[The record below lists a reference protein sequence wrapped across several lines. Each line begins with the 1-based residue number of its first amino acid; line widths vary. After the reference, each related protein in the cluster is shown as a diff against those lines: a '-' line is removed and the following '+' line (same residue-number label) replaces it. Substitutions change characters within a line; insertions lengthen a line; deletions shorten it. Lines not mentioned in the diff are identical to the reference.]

1 MHTDTDRAYM
11 AGLIDADGHIAM
23 PLLNTKNGGKRH
35 TLDVRF
41 TNTDIRVVEQIAAE
55 WGGGVNHRSRQE
67 EKGWKPTADA
77 RWMTAKAAALLR
89 DILPYLRI
97 KRERAEIALRFSE
110 TLRPRGERGHV
121 LTQSEFDT
129 RETMRLEL
137 RALNQRGGDQPA
149 QRVAITLKPPLTC
162 RRCKKEFTDYVQRKM
177 YCSLECQVQAGRDA
191 YVERHST
198 ERTCPICDTRFL
210 AYRDQQYCSNR
221 CGRQSPAGRKQMIEA
236 RANHSTH

>member
-1 MHTDTDRAYM
+1 MHTDTDKAYM

-97 KRERAEIALRFSE
+97 KRERAEIALR
-110 TLRPRGERGHV
+110 
-121 LTQSEFDT
+121 
-129 RETMRLEL
+129 
-137 RALNQRGGDQPA
+137 RGGDQPA
-149 QRVAITLKPPLTC
+149 QRVAITVKPPLTC
-162 RRCKKEFTDYVQRKM
+162 RRCKKEFTDYIQRKM

-198 ERTCPICDTRFL
+198 ERTCPICDTKFL

-236 RANHSTH
+236 RTNHIAH